1 MRLWL
6 EQMSQA
12 GRTAQTP
19 PSCALG
25 KVLAEDRNGHAGPQ
39 RVCELLRPQ
48 WDLTSQSWP
57 PGQLNLRQEVAG
69 KPQKDQFLIQL
80 IPKRGTRK
88 DIQTGLE
95 RGEETEERWNPETP
109 GTHSGCGSELCT
121 PNLSRRSWAPAW
133 ERTELAAP
141 ETYPGAQLED
151 VPHLPWHG

>member
-25 KVLAEDRNGHAGPQ
+25 KVLAEDRNRHAGPQ

-48 WDLTSQSWP
+48 WDLTLLILASWP
-57 PGQLNLRQEVAG
+57 AQPEAGGG

-88 DIQTGLE
+88 EIQTGLE
-95 RGEETEERWNPETP
+95 R
-109 GTHSGCGSELCT
+109 
-121 PNLSRRSWAPAW
+121 RR
-133 ERTELAAP
+133 
-141 ETYPGAQLED
+141 D
-151 VPHLPWHG
+151 